1 MDRAWIDGKAVT
13 LRTAIAEAA
22 KLLDACRCP
31 LIAGLG
37 TDIAGAR
44 AAIALAQQVGG
55 VIDHMH
61 SDVLLRGL
69 DVMREGGVMLTT
81 PSEACARADY
91 LLLVGPEV
99 ASAFASLPQL
109 FFGLAAPEAGA
120 ARRRIGWICPDRS
133 AMSAFSD
140 GRELRTIGR
149 NPGELPALLAALRAR
164 ITGRPVAKTQASG
177 KALDGLAGDLTGAR
191 FGVAIWSAAALGA
204 LETEM
209 LQGMVVDLNAKTRF
223 SSLPL
228 GPGDNAHGVMQ
239 VCGWMTGFPM
249 RTGFCRSYPDHDPWR
264 FDAGRLVKAGEVDCA
279 LWISAYGAAA
289 PQWTE
294 AVPVIALTAPQ
305 TPMRRPSRVAIEVG
319 RPGIDHDAV
328 DYATSVG
335 ALASIAATTPSHAVS
350 VAQVISEIAA
360 TLPAGA

>member
-13 LRTAIAEAA
+13 LKTAIAEAA
-22 KLLDACRCP
+22 KLLGASRCP
-31 LIAGLG
+31 LITGLG

-44 AAIALAQQVGG
+44 AATALAQQVGG
-55 VIDHMH
+55 AIDHMH

-69 DVMREGGVMLTT
+69 DVMLGGGVMLTT

-91 LLLVGPEV
+91 LLLVGPDV
-99 ASAFASLPQL
+99 AGAFASLPQL
-109 FFGLAAPEAGA
+109 FFGPTAPEAGA
-120 ARRRIGWICPDRS
+120 AARRIGWICPDRS
-133 AMSAFSD
+133 AMSAISQ
-140 GRELRTIGR
+140 GSELRTIGR

-164 ITGRPVAKTQASG
+164 IAGRPVAKTQTSG
-177 KALDGLAGDLTGAR
+177 KTLDGLAGDLARAR
-191 FGVAIWSAAALGA
+191 FGVAIWSAAELVA

-209 LQGMVVDLNAKTRF
+209 LQGIVADLNAKTRF

-228 GPGDNAHGVMQ
+228 GPGDNALGVMQ
-239 VCGWMTGFPM
+239 VCAWMTGFPM
-249 RTGFCRSYPDHDPWR
+249 RTGFGLSYPEHDPWR
-264 FDAGRLVKAGEVDCA
+264 FDTARLVKDGEVDCA

-294 AVPVIALTAPQ
+294 AVPMIALTAPE
-305 TPMRRPSRVAIEVG
+305 TPMRVPARITIEVG
-319 RPGIDHDAV
+319 RPGVDHDAL
-328 DYATSVG
+328 DYVASVG
-335 ALASIAATTPSHAVS
+335 ALGSITATKPSHAVS